1 MKRFSIFTL
10 PSATFFLLLS
20 FLFAFVSD
28 KNFPSTKIDGL
39 LARLDKGGDTTYVVN
54 FWATWCG
61 PCVHELHYFT
71 ELDSAYSGKKVKVI
85 LVSNDFKNEI
95 QTKLVPFIERRKIK
109 TEVLFLDETND
120 NEWIPKVDKD
130 WQGNIPATLIR
141 NTKKNYRHFLP
152 RETTYAELDSLM
164 KAVNN

>member
-1 MKRFSIFTL
+1 MKHFFIFIF
-10 PSATFFLLLS
+10 AFLLL
-20 FLFAFVSD
+20 AFVSD
-28 KNFPSTKIDGL
+28 KKVSLTKIDSL
-39 LARLDKGGDTTYVVN
+39 LARIDNGSDTTYVVN

-71 ELDSAYSGKKVKVI
+71 ELDSAYAGKKIKVI

-95 QTKLVPFIERRKIK
+95 QTKLIPFIEKRKIK

-120 NEWIPKVDKD
+120 NEWIPKVDKQ

-141 NTKKNYRHFLP
+141 NTQKNYRLFLP
-152 RETTYAELDSLM
+152 RETTYHELDSLV
-164 KAVNN
+164 KISN